1 MGLLDFWKWLQN
13 SAQTAAIA
21 ENAPVMT
28 AAGWRI
34 DENGRAVQD
43 RQNDANVQQ
52 LRENLSALG
61 ESAVTAPGAAEA
73 IEGAYT
79 LLRHPVRTS
88 RFIKNLISGGNEY
101 AINQEKA
108 RIIAKEIDRQI
119 DNNPILSVY
128 QSNPRLMDTGSAYEY
143 SDYIQSIFPES
154 IVNGTYYHGGPQGIT
169 EFKTPNQLEHLNQ
182 GINTAT
188 KDHGIYF
195 TPDKYLARIYATTA
209 TKKAGQPNIYTTRL
223 NIRNPFR
230 YEHPS
235 WYAEKFLG
243 TQDLRFSPGSISQ
256 KWYDKLNLK
265 NYDSVLRTKSAN
277 AWDDGE
283 IAMLNPEDIHILG
296 SQKDVNGFTQWK
308 QNPTYVY
315 KPLDNL
321 EKIENNPVAYMKSFS
336 NYAKAAAPALK
347 LGSMVA
353 IPSISAYY
361 ASKESKGQ
369 RMRRRRTPVDGGQL
383 PEITVYPKKKK

>member
-1 MGLLDFWKWLQN
+1 
-13 SAQTAAIA
+13 
-21 ENAPVMT
+21 MT

-43 RQNDANVQQ
+43 RQNDGHVQQ

-154 IVNGTYYHGGPQGIT
+154 IVNGTYYHGGP
-169 EFKTPNQLEHLNQ
+169 
-182 GINTAT
+182 
-188 KDHGIYF
+188 
-195 TPDKYLARIYATTA
+195 
-209 TKKAGQPNIYTTRL
+209 
-223 NIRNPFR
+223 
-230 YEHPS
+230 
-235 WYAEKFLG
+235 
-243 TQDLRFSPGSISQ
+243 
-256 KWYDKLNLK
+256 
-265 NYDSVLRTKSAN
+265 
-277 AWDDGE
+277 
-283 IAMLNPEDIHILG
+283 
-296 SQKDVNGFTQWK
+296 
-308 QNPTYVY
+308 
-315 KPLDNL
+315 
-321 EKIENNPVAYMKSFS
+321 
-336 NYAKAAAPALK
+336 
-347 LGSMVA
+347 
-353 IPSISAYY
+353 
-361 ASKESKGQ
+361 
-369 RMRRRRTPVDGGQL
+369 
-383 PEITVYPKKKK
+383 